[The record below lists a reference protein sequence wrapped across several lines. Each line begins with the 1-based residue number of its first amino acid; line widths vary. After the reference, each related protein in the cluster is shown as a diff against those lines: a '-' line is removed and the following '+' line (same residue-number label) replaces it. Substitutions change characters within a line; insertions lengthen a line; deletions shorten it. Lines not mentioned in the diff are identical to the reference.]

1 MMNQAISYNQLQN
14 NLEATCHQ
22 VCISHTPIFVE
33 KGNGEDF
40 VLLAKE
46 DYLSLMETA
55 YLLKSS
61 ANAERLLNSLNH
73 RHNDIIFNSIDELKT
88 QLNLI

>member
-1 MMNQAISYNQLQN
+1 MTAISYNQLQN

-22 VCISHTPIFVE
+22 VCANHTPVFVE

-46 DYLSLMETA
+46 DYLSLIETA
-55 YLLKSS
+55 YLLKSP

-73 RHNDIIFNSIDELKT
+73 RDTDIDFNSIDELKT